1 MDTDFAARQMVRQQ
15 IRAWD
20 VSDSEVLRVFAS
32 VPRQQFVPAQYRDLA
47 FSDSELPLAH
57 GQRMM
62 TPTIEGRVLQ
72 SLSLTDHDRVL
83 EIGTGSAF
91 LTACLSQLAAS
102 VCSID
107 IFDGF
112 VSAAR
117 EKLSNEGLSNVE
129 LACMDATVSLPDGEF
144 DAIVVTGS
152 LPALDD
158 RYVAKLRPG
167 GRLFVVVGSGPVQE
181 ARIIVR
187 HSDTSS
193 QSTSLFETCLMP
205 LINSIGPARFSF

>member
-1 MDTDFAARQMVRQQ
+1 
-15 IRAWD
+15 
-20 VSDSEVLRVFAS
+20 
-32 VPRQQFVPAQYRDLA
+32 
-47 FSDSELPLAH
+47 
-57 GQRMM
+57 
-62 TPTIEGRVLQ
+62 
-72 SLSLTDHDRVL
+72 
-83 EIGTGSAF
+83 
-91 LTACLSQLAAS
+91 LAAS